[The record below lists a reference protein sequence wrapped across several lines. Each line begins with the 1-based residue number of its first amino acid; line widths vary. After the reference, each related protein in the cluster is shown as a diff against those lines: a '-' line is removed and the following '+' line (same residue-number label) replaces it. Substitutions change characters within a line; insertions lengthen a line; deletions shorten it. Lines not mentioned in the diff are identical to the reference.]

1 MSAAELTRLVEALV
15 MFVTAIGA
23 VWAAI
28 KSSKTNSKVETLGAE
43 AHETAAI
50 ADTKLDTIHDLTN
63 SNLSQVKTELEL
75 AKREIKDLHGVV
87 SAIAAERPGA
97 VPSSP
102 ALIVPTA
109 PAEPPARAEGE
120 LP

>member
-15 MFVTAIGA
+15 MLVTAIGA

-43 AHETAAI
+43 AHETAAV
-50 ADTKLDTIHDLTN
+50 ANTKMDTIHDLTN
-63 SNLSQVKTELEL
+63 SNLTAVKTDLEL
-75 AKREIKDLHGVV
+75 ANQRIEKLNTLVAGF
-87 SAIAAERPGA
+87 AAERMGGA
-97 VPSSP
+97 PPQP

-109 PAEPPARAEGE
+109 PAEEGK
-120 LP
+120 P